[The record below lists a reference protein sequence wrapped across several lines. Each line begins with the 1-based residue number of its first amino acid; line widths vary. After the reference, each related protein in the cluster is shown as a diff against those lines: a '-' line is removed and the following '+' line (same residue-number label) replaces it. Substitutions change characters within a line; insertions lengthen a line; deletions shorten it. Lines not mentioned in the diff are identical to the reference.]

1 MIFLPQTVKITYM
14 KNERDITA
22 GVLAH
27 VDAGKT
33 TLTEAMLYISGKT
46 KKLGRVDRRD
56 SYLDTHWLERE
67 RGITIFSKQAVF
79 EYGGRVFTLLDT
91 PGHVDFSAE
100 TERTLS
106 VLDCAVLVVSG
117 TDGVQAHTETL
128 WALLRRYNVPC
139 IVFVTKMDLAN
150 ADHAAIMAGLTA
162 RLGDTCADFTLP
174 APARDEAIA
183 LTGER
188 AMDVYARTAAFAD
201 ADIAALIATR
211 ELTPCFFGSGLKLDG
226 VEALLDALA
235 RYIPPCEWRDDF
247 AARVY
252 KIARDVQ
259 ERRITFMKIT
269 GGEISVRSTII
280 YIGADGARHE
290 EKITQLRIYSG
301 MKYDTVDTVRAGQ
314 ICAALGLTE
323 TYPGEGLGVQTD
335 SAAAASEGVMSYRVI
350 LPAGVDA
357 RVALPKLLLLQ
368 EEDPQLHIAWE
379 QTSRSISVQLMGKVQ
394 TEIFKSL
401 VKERFDLDV
410 ELDAGHI
417 LYRETIAN
425 KVEGV
430 GHFEPLRHYA
440 EVHLLLEPLPRGSGI
455 VVDSAVSED
464 ELDGNWQRLILSHI
478 LEKPHRGVL
487 TGSPITDMKITLAA
501 GRAHLKHTEGG
512 DFRQA
517 TYRAI
522 RQGLMQA
529 ESVLLE
535 PYYAFMLAV
544 PAEQLGRAISDLRAM
559 NAEFSSP
566 EEDGGFMRLT
576 GAASVSAMNGYANE
590 LVAYTHGRGRLSLRF
605 DSYRPCRNQRAVVDS
620 IGYDPLADTENTPD
634 SVFCAHGAGF
644 NVRWDEVKNYM
655 HLDSVLAPQ
664 REVKD
669 IVPAAVRRAVSIDE
683 RELEAIME
691 REFGPIKRPSYT
703 AARVNAAPAAQTDAA
718 PRKQYV
724 IVDGYNLIF
733 AWDALKALAAGSMD
747 LARTRLADIL
757 SSYAGYTK
765 NETVL
770 VFDAY
775 RTPDSGSA
783 RGEYHNIRV
792 AYTDMGE
799 TADMYIERLANGIG
813 KNYDVRVVTN
823 DSLIRLSAL
832 RSGVLRCSAKEF
844 IAELEWT
851 SARIAEIL
859 DATNKNA
866 HTTRLEDGKR

>member
-1 MIFLPQTVKITYM
+1 M
-14 KNERDITA
+14 KNERDITV

-33 TLTEAMLYISGKT
+33 TLTEAMLYLSGKI

-79 EYGGRVFTLLDT
+79 EHGGRTITLLDT

-117 TDGVQAHTETL
+117 TAGVQAHTEPL

-139 IVFVTKMDLAN
+139 FVFVTKMDLAN
-150 ADHAAIMAGLTA
+150 ADRAAIMSNLSA
-162 RLGDTCADFTLP
+162 RLGELCADFTLP
-174 APARDEAIA
+174 PAERDEAVA

-188 AMDVYARTAAFAD
+188 AMDIYARTGTFED
-201 ADIAALIATR
+201 ADIAALVAER

-226 VEALLDALA
+226 VEALLDALV
-235 RYIPPCEWRDDF
+235 RYIPPREWGDGF
-247 AARVY
+247 AAQVY
-252 KIARDVQ
+252 KIARDAQ
-259 ERRITFMKIT
+259 GKRMTFMKLT
-269 GGEISVRSTII
+269 GGELSVRSTII
-280 YIGADGARHE
+280 YNGADGTRHE

-301 MKYDTVDTVRAGQ
+301 LKYDTADTVRAGQ
-314 ICAALGLTE
+314 VCAALGLTE
-323 TYPGEGLGVQTD
+323 TYPGEGLGAQTD
-335 SAAAASEGVMSYRVI
+335 SAAAAMEGVMSYRVI
-350 LPAGVDA
+350 LPTGADA
-357 RVALPKLLLLQ
+357 RVVLPKLMLLQ
-368 EEDPQLHIAWE
+368 EEDPQLHIVWE
-379 QTSRSISVQLMGKVQ
+379 PSLRSISVQLMGKVQ
-394 TEIFKSL
+394 TEVFKSL
-401 VKERFDLDV
+401 VRERFDLDV

-417 LYRETIAN
+417 MYRETIAN

-440 EVHLLLEPLPRGSGI
+440 EVHLVLEPMPRGSGI

-464 ELDGNWQRLILSHI
+464 ELDGNWQRRILSHI

-487 TGSPITDMKITLAA
+487 TGAPITDMKITLAA

-535 PYYAFMLAV
+535 PYYAFTLAV
-544 PAEQLGRAISDLRAM
+544 PPEQLGRAISDLRAM

-566 EEDGGFMRLT
+566 EDDGGFTRVT
-576 GAASVSAMNGYANE
+576 GAAPVSAMNGYMAE
-590 LVAYTHGRGRLSLRF
+590 LVAYTHGRGRLSLRL
-605 DSYRPCRNQRAVVDS
+605 DSYRPCKNQRAVVDAA
-620 IGYDPLADTENTPD
+620 GYDPLADTDNTPD

-655 HLDSVLAPQ
+655 HLDSVLASR
-664 REVKD
+664 REENA
-669 IVPAAVRRAVSIDE
+669 VPAAVRRTVSIDE

-691 REFGPIKRPSYT
+691 REVGPIKRPMYT
-703 AARVNAAPAAQTDAA
+703 SSRVNAAPAAQVNAA

-733 AWDALKALAAGSMD
+733 AWDELKALAADSMD
-747 LARTRLADIL
+747 LARTRLADML
-757 SSYAGYTK
+757 SNYAGYTK
-765 NETVL
+765 TETVL

-775 RTPDSGSA
+775 RTPPSAAA

-799 TADMYIERLANGIG
+799 TADMYIERIANEIG

-832 RSGVLRCSAKEF
+832 RSGVLRCSSKEF
-844 IAELEWT
+844 IAELEWPR
-851 SARIAEIL
+851 ARIEEVLA
-859 DATNKNA
+859 ATNKNA
-866 HTTRLEDGKR
+866 HPTRLEDGKR